1 MDDAPRARHRAG
13 EVSRAA
19 VAGDP
24 VRWPRR
30 RWREIRDPRPRSG
43 PQRPRRRCPL
53 PQQTEA
59 RPLTSTDSTP
69 TTPETER
76 AESGAPAPEQ
86 LEQAVEELGGAPV
99 AADSPLFSDF
109 DVHPDIVASLAD
121 VGITRTFAIQELTLP
136 LALTGND
143 LIGQARTGTGKTLG
157 FGVPL
162 LQRVAPPAEGGDG
175 VPQALVV
182 VPTRELCVQVARD
195 LGAAGTRR
203 GIRVQAI
210 YGGRAF
216 EPQIEALQAG
226 VEVVVGTPGRLLD
239 LAQRGDLI
247 LGKVRV
253 LVLDEADEMLDL
265 GFLPDIERIL
275 AMVPDQRQTM
285 LFSATMPGPIVTLS
299 RSFMTQPT
307 HIRAHGND
315 EGSTVPQTTQFVYRA
330 HNLDKPELLAR
341 VLQARD
347 RGLAMVFCRT
357 KRTAQ
362 KVADELVE
370 RGFAAAA
377 VHGDLGQGAREQA
390 LRAFRSGKVDVLVA
404 TDVAA
409 RGIDVTGVSHVVNY
423 QCPEDEKTYV
433 HRIGRTGR
441 AGSTGVAVTLVD
453 WDDIPR
459 WQLIDK
465 ALDLGFTDPPETYST
480 SPWVRTDLDVPE
492 GATGRLPRSQR
503 TREGLDAETLEDLG
517 ETGKRNRPAGRGPGR
532 EGAPATGDTDAERPA
547 GARKSRPRRRTR
559 GAGAAAAGA
568 AAAMGSPDAA
578 TATAEAGAEAGP
590 GSAGGEGPAKPR
602 RRRRRR
608 GGAGR
613 AGSGAADAGPAGD
626 AGSDS

>member
-1 MDDAPRARHRAG
+1 MSTEPTEPTHTVAT
-13 EVSRAA
+13 EA
-19 VAGDP
+19 VAL
-24 VRWPRR
+24 
-30 RWREIRDPRPRSG
+30 EH
-43 PQRPRRRCPL
+43 
-53 PQQTEA
+53 A
-59 RPLTSTDSTP
+59 
-69 TTPETER
+69 ET
-76 AESGAPAPEQ
+76 GAPAPEE
-86 LEQAVEELGGAPV
+86 LESQVEELGGAPV
-99 AADSPLFSDF
+99 ATDSPLFSDF
-109 DVHPDIVASLAD
+109 DVHPDIVAALAD
-121 VGITRTFAIQELTLP
+121 AGITRTFAIQELTLP
-136 LALTGND
+136 LALAGND

-157 FGVPL
+157 FGVPM
-162 LQRVAPPAEGGDG
+162 LQRVSPPAEGGDG

-195 LGAAGTRR
+195 LGTAGAKR

-216 EPQIEALQAG
+216 EPQVQSLQTG

-239 LAQRGDLI
+239 LAQQGHLI
-247 LGKVRV
+247 LGKVKV

-275 AMVPDQRQTM
+275 AMVPDKRQTM

-299 RSFMTQPT
+299 RSFMTRPT

-315 EGSTVPQTTQFVYRA
+315 EGSTVPQTTQFIYRA
-330 HNLDKPELLAR
+330 HNLDKPELLSR
-341 VLQARD
+341 VLQSRD
-347 RGLAMVFCRT
+347 RGLVMVFCRT

-362 KVADELVE
+362 KVADELVD

-459 WQLIDK
+459 WQLINK
-465 ALDLGFTDPPETYST
+465 ALDLDFADPPETYST
-480 SPWVRTDLDVPE
+480 SPWVYSDLDVPE
-492 GATGRLPRSQR
+492 TATGRLPRSQR
-503 TREGLDAETLEDLG
+503 TREGLGAETLEDLG
-517 ETGKRNRPAGRGPGR
+517 ETGKRNRPAQSGGRDSGGRGDSRGPSDGR
-532 EGAPATGDTDAERPA
+532 RGERSSRSGDGEQADGGGT
-547 GARKSRPRRRTR
+547 SRPRRRTR
-559 GAGAAAAGA
+559 GTGTGTGTGTVPAGEAA
-568 AAAMGSPDAA
+568 PAA
-578 TATAEAGAEAGP
+578 TADA
-590 GSAGGEGPAKPR
+590 SAGGAAEGAAAKPR
-602 RRRRRR
+602 RRRRRGGANR
-608 GGAGR
+608 GGG
-613 AGSGAADAGPAGD
+613 GSESAA
-626 AGSDS
+626 

>member
-1 MDDAPRARHRAG
+1 
-13 EVSRAA
+13 V
-19 VAGDP
+19 
-24 VRWPRR
+24 
-30 RWREIRDPRPRSG
+30 
-43 PQRPRRRCPL
+43 
-53 PQQTEA
+53 
-59 RPLTSTDSTP
+59 
-69 TTPETER
+69 
-76 AESGAPAPEQ
+76 
-86 LEQAVEELGGAPV
+86 LGGAPV
-99 AADSPLFSDF
+99 AKDSPLFSDF
-109 DVHPDIVASLAD
+109 DVHPDIVAALTDA
-121 VGITRTFAIQELTLP
+121 GITRTFAIQELTLP
-136 LALTGND
+136 LALAGHD

-157 FGVPL
+157 FGVPM
-162 LQRVAPPAEGGDG
+162 LQRVVPPVDGGDG

-182 VPTRELCVQVARD
+182 VPTRELCVQVSRD
-195 LGAAGTRR
+195 LATAGAKR

-216 EPQIEALQAG
+216 EPQVQSLQTG

-247 LGKVRV
+247 LGKVKV

-275 AMVPDQRQTM
+275 AMVPDKRQTM

-315 EGSTVPQTTQFVYRA
+315 EGSTVPQTTQFIYRA
-330 HNLDKPELLAR
+330 HNLDKPELLSR
-341 VLQARD
+341 VLQSRD
-347 RGLAMVFCRT
+347 RGLVMVFCRT

-362 KVADELVE
+362 KVADELVD

-390 LRAFRSGKVDVLVA
+390 LRAFRGGKVDVLVA

-423 QCPEDEKTYV
+423 QCPEDEKTYL

-441 AGSTGVAVTLVD
+441 AGSEGVAVTLVD

-459 WQLIDK
+459 WQLINK

-480 SPWVRTDLDVPE
+480 SPWVYTDLDVPTT
-492 GATGRLPRSQR
+492 ATGRLPRSQR
-503 TREGLDAETLEDLG
+503 TREGLGAESLEDLG
-517 ETGKRNRPAGRGPGR
+517 ETGKRNKPAQSGGRDPGGRGDGGRGDGGRGDGGRRDSRGPSSGRSAEGSAGGQQPAG
-532 EGAPATGDTDAERPA
+532 EQPA
-547 GARKSRPRRRTR
+547 GQQPAGEQPAGEGQSRPRRRTR
-559 GAGAAAAGA
+559 NTGAPSATASAPAESSSSAPAASDGA
-568 AAAMGSPDAA
+568 SPD
-578 TATAEAGAEAGP
+578 
-590 GSAGGEGPAKPR
+590 GSGKP

-608 GGAGR
+608 GGANRGD
-613 AGSGAADAGPAGD
+613 SGESAA
-626 AGSDS
+626 

>member
-1 MDDAPRARHRAG
+1 MDDAP
-13 EVSRAA
+13 SRPPP
-19 VAGDP
+19 GP
-24 VRWPRR
+24 RGSLPGGPRR
-30 RWREIRDPRPRSG
+30 ATPGPLAASALERDPRQPTAERTAATTPSC
-43 PQRPRRRCPL
+43 RCPL

-59 RPLTSTDSTP
+59 RALTSTDSTP
-69 TTPETER
+69 TTPELEH
-76 AESGAPAPEQ
+76 AETGAPAPEQ
-86 LEQAVEELGGAPV
+86 IEQTVEELGGAPV
-99 AADSPLFSDF
+99 APDSPLFSDF
-109 DVHPDIVASLAD
+109 DVHPDIVAALAD

-136 LALTGND
+136 LALAGND

-162 LQRVAPPAEGGDG
+162 LQRVVPPAEGGDG

-195 LGAAGTRR
+195 LAAAGTRR

-216 EPQIEALQAG
+216 EPQVEALQSG

-239 LAQRGDLI
+239 LAQQGHLI

-275 AMVPDQRQTM
+275 AMVPEQRQTM

-347 RGLAMVFCRT
+347 RGLVMVFCRT

-459 WQLIDK
+459 WQLINK
-465 ALDLGFTDPPETYST
+465 ALDLDFTDPPETYST
-480 SPWVRTDLDVPE
+480 SPWVYSDLDVPE

-517 ETGKRNRPAGRGPGR
+517 ETGKRTRSGGRGPGR
-532 EGAPATGDTDAERPA
+532 DGGSADGAAEAPERPA
-547 GARKSRPRRRTR
+547 GARTSRPRRRTR
-559 GAGAAAAGA
+559 GGGAAAGA
-568 AAAMGSPDAA
+568 VAGDTPQPSAEEATGSPDASGGA
-578 TATAEAGAEAGP
+578 PEA
-590 GSAGGEGPAKPR
+590 SGEGATKPR

-608 GGAGR
+608 GGSGR
-613 AGSGAADAGPAGD
+613 GGSGGGSESAA
-626 AGSDS
+626 

>member
-1 MDDAPRARHRAG
+1 
-13 EVSRAA
+13 VS
-19 VAGDP
+19 P
-24 VRWPRR
+24 VPH
-30 RWREIRDPRPRSG
+30 
-43 PQRPRRRCPL
+43 
-53 PQQTEA
+53 QTEA
-59 RPLTSTDSTP
+59 RELTSTENTP
-69 TTPETER
+69 VENTSAAPELEHAVT
-76 AESGAPAPEQ
+76 GAPAPEE
-86 LEQAVEELGGAPV
+86 LEQQVEELGGAPV
-99 AADSPLFSDF
+99 APDSPLFSDF
-109 DVHPDIVASLAD
+109 DVHPDVIAALAE

-136 LALTGND
+136 LALAGHD

-157 FGVPL
+157 FGVPM
-162 LQRVAPPAEGGDG
+162 LQRVVPPAEGGDG

-182 VPTRELCVQVARD
+182 VPTRELCVQVSRD
-195 LGAAGTRR
+195 LAAAGAKR

-216 EPQIEALQAG
+216 EPQVESLQAG
-226 VEVVVGTPGRLLD
+226 VEIVVGTPGRLLD
-239 LAQRGDLI
+239 LAQRGSLI
-247 LGKVRV
+247 LGKVKV

-275 AMVPDQRQTM
+275 AMVPDKRQTM

-315 EGSTVPQTTQFVYRA
+315 EGSTVPQTTQFIYRA
-330 HNLDKPELLAR
+330 HNLDKPELLSR

-347 RGLAMVFCRT
+347 RGLVMVFCRT

-362 KVADELVE
+362 KVADDLVE

-390 LRAFRSGKVDVLVA
+390 LRAFRAGKVDVLVA

-459 WQLIDK
+459 WQLINK
-465 ALDLGFTDPPETYST
+465 ALDLDFADPPETYST
-480 SPWVRTDLDVPE
+480 SPWVYTDLDVPTT
-492 GATGRLPRSQR
+492 ATGRLPRSQR
-503 TREGLDAETLEDLG
+503 TREGLGAETLEDLG
-517 ETGKRNRPAGRGPGR
+517 ETGKRQRTGGRSGDHPAPSRGRDAAPPAAASSDDEPSVGP
-532 EGAPATGDTDAERPA
+532 
-547 GARKSRPRRRTR
+547 RKSRPRQRTR
-559 GAGAAAAGA
+559 GSGAAAAGA
-568 AAAMGSPDAA
+568 AAAMDGAPATTASTPSAPSGSGSGSGSGEP
-578 TATAEAGAEAGP
+578 AGD
-590 GSAGGEGPAKPR
+590 GSGRP

-608 GGAGR
+608 GGRGGNGG
-613 AGSGAADAGPAGD
+613 GSESAA
-626 AGSDS
+626 

>member
-1 MDDAPRARHRAG
+1 
-13 EVSRAA
+13 V
-19 VAGDP
+19 VALDH
-24 VRWPRR
+24 
-30 RWREIRDPRPRSG
+30 S
-43 PQRPRRRCPL
+43 
-53 PQQTEA
+53 
-59 RPLTSTDSTP
+59 
-69 TTPETER
+69 ET
-76 AESGAPAPEQ
+76 GAPDPEQ
-86 LEQAVEELGGAPV
+86 LEQSVEALGGAPV
-99 AADSPLFSDF
+99 EETAPLFSDF
-109 DVHPDIVASLAD
+109 DIHPDVVAALAD

-136 LALTGND
+136 LALGGHD

-157 FGVPL
+157 FGVPML
-162 LQRVAPPAEGGDG
+162 ERVVPPAESGDG

-195 LGAAGTRR
+195 LAAAGSRR

-210 YGGRAF
+210 YGGRAY
-216 EPQIEALQAG
+216 EPQVQSLQNG
-226 VEVVVGTPGRLLD
+226 VEIVVGTPGRLLD
-239 LAQRGDLI
+239 LAQQGHLI
-247 LGKVRV
+247 LGKVKV

-275 AMVPDQRQTM
+275 GMVPDQRQTM

-315 EGSTVPQTTQFVYRA
+315 EGSTVPQTTQYIYRA
-330 HNLDKPELLAR
+330 HNLDKPELLSR
-341 VLQARD
+341 VLQARG
-347 RGLAMVFCRT
+347 RGLVMVFCRT

-362 KVADELVE
+362 KVADELVD

-423 QCPEDEKTYV
+423 QCPEDEKTYL

-441 AGSTGVAVTLVD
+441 AGSDGVAVTLVD

-459 WQLIDK
+459 WQLINK
-465 ALDLGFTDPPETYST
+465 ALDLDFAEPPETYST
-480 SPWVRTDLDVPE
+480 SPWVYSDLDVPE
-492 GATGRLPRSQR
+492 NAKGRLPRAQR
-503 TREGLDAETLEDLG
+503 TREGLEAETLEDLG
-517 ETGKRNRPAGRGPGR
+517 ETGKRNRPGRDGGRDGGRGPGR
-532 EGAPATGDTDAERPA
+532 DGSRDSNRDSGRDGDSPA
-547 GARKSRPRRRTR
+547 GGGKSRPRRRTR
-559 GAGAAAAGA
+559 GAGSAEGSSEESGA
-568 AAAMGSPDAA
+568 VA
-578 TATAEAGAEAGP
+578 TETP
-590 GSAGGEGPAKPR
+590 SDSSGEGSGSGRP

-613 AGSGAADAGPAGD
+613 GSGSGAAAGSAGGD
-626 AGSDS
+626 AGTESA

>member
-1 MDDAPRARHRAG
+1 M
-13 EVSRAA
+13 
-19 VAGDP
+19 
-24 VRWPRR
+24 
-30 RWREIRDPRPRSG
+30 
-43 PQRPRRRCPL
+43 
-53 PQQTEA
+53 
-59 RPLTSTDSTP
+59 P
-69 TTPETER
+69 TAELEY

-86 LEQAVEELGGAPV
+86 IEETVEELGGAPV
-99 AADSPLFSDF
+99 APDSPLFSDF
-109 DVHPDIVASLAD
+109 DVHPDIVAALAD

-136 LALTGND
+136 LALAGND

-157 FGVPL
+157 FGVPM
-162 LQRVAPPAEGGDG
+162 LQRVVPPAEGGDG

-195 LGAAGTRR
+195 LGAAGARR

-216 EPQIEALQAG
+216 EPQVESLQKG
-226 VEVVVGTPGRLLD
+226 VEIVVGTPGRLLD

-275 AMVPDQRQTM
+275 AMVPDKRQTM

-315 EGSTVPQTTQFVYRA
+315 EGSTVPQTTQFIYRA
-330 HNLDKPELLAR
+330 HNLDKPELLSR
-341 VLQARD
+341 VLQSRD
-347 RGLAMVFCRT
+347 RGLVMVFCRT

-362 KVADELVE
+362 KVADELVD

-459 WQLIDK
+459 WQLINK

-480 SPWVRTDLDVPE
+480 SPWVYTDLDVPTT
-492 GATGRLPRSQR
+492 ATGRLPRSQR
-503 TREGLDAETLEDLG
+503 TREGLEAETLEDLG
-517 ETGKRNRPAGRGPGR
+517 ETGKRNRPTQSGGRGDSRGPSSGR
-532 EGAPATGDTDAERPA
+532 SGERSADSEGG
-547 GARKSRPRRRTR
+547 KSRPRRRTR
-559 GAGAAAAGA
+559 GAGSAPAQGEGA
-568 AAAMGSPDAA
+568 PASGESSSAGSP
-578 TATAEAGAEAGP
+578 EGGA
-590 GSAGGEGPAKPR
+590 PR
-602 RRRRRR
+602 PRRRRRR
-608 GGAGR
+608 GGANRGGG
-613 AGSGAADAGPAGD
+613 GSESAA
-626 AGSDS
+626 